1 MLTTSTYSGPQ
12 VPSRGSSWIRATPFL
27 ILLLSA
33 VVLALKWGKIPD
45 RWPIHWGF
53 HGQPDGW
60 ATRTILGVFLPVIAG
75 ALLCGF
81 LEALGWMIKTTGTSR
96 RGLSQQAAAAIA
108 DLTVDFVRL
117 LEIALAIV
125 FASMGVALPLAGP
138 IRPVGLV
145 LFAIAVV
152 FAAMAFGMVRISRGV
167 RELKQ
172 AGHTG
177 LEGYNGVI
185 YKNAD
190 DPRLWVPKI
199 SGLGYTLNFAHQWAW
214 PIMIAFLA
222 IPLLIVLIV
231 IVSSS

>member
-1 MLTTSTYSGPQ
+1 M
-12 VPSRGSSWIRATPFL
+12 RATPFL

-33 VVLALKWGKIPD
+33 AVLALKWDKIPD

-60 ATRTILGVFLPVIAG
+60 ATRTILGVFLPLIGG

-108 DLTVDFVRL
+108 DLTVDFLRS

-138 IRPVGLV
+138 IRPGGLV

-152 FAAMAFGMVRISRGV
+152 FGAMAFGMVRISRGV

-177 LEGYNGVI
+177 LEGYNGII
-185 YKNAD
+185 YKNPA

-199 SGLGYTLNFAHQWAW
+199 SGLGYTLNFAHRWAW

-222 IPLLIVLIV
+222 ISLLIVLIV